1 MNQEQFVAVVKQN
14 VVKSGVEGLIETY
27 KNPPGRQPSESLLR
41 MSNFYKA
48 LEDEQKSVLK
58 EIILNAA
65 DTSVFGFL
73 CLLDGVSSLNAY
85 GGDSGHL
92 KLIYVNDR
100 LGMETM
106 LNNSDGDFLH
116 DIYNAEC

>member
-1 MNQEQFVAVVKQN
+1 MNQERFIAVVKQQ

-27 KNPPGRQPSESLLR
+27 RNPPGRQPSESLLR

-58 EIILNAA
+58 EIILDAA
-65 DTSVFGFL
+65 DTGIFGFL

-92 KLIYVNDR
+92 KLIYVNES
-100 LGMETM
+100 LGMETL
-106 LNNSDGDFLH
+106 LNNANEDFLYE
-116 DIYNAEC
+116 IYNAE

>member
-1 MNQEQFVAVVKQN
+1 ML
-14 VVKSGVEGLIETY
+14 LI
-27 KNPPGRQPSESLLR
+27 PAFLV
-41 MSNFYKA
+41 FYA
-48 LEDEQKSVLK
+48 
-58 EIILNAA
+58 I
-65 DTSVFGFL
+65 
-73 CLLDGVSSLNAY
+73 LDGVSSLNAY

-116 DIYNAEC
+116 DIYNAE